1 MKTNG
6 KLSSRTL
13 FASVIIIVFLLAIGG
28 VTEWMLTNQKEIT
41 AAQERRYRSW
51 LLADEMRQSSD
62 DLTRLARTYV
72 VTGDKR
78 YEDQYWAVLDIRNG
92 KAPRPQHYERI
103 YWDFMAADGVKPR
116 PDGKAVSLQQ
126 LMEEEGFTAG
136 EFAKLREAQ
145 ANSDGLVRTETIA
158 MNAVKGLFDDG
169 QGHYTKKGDPDL
181 ELARQLMHSREYHLE
196 KAKIMKPIEEFFV
209 LLDQRTGN
217 EVQLLVERSYLL
229 FNTLLSLVGLTVLTL
244 VALCVSIF
252 ATVVRPIRQV
262 MGELQNTGLQLDSA
276 SAQLAAAN
284 QTLSS
289 GASEQASSVEET
301 SASLEEMSSMIQ
313 ATADNC
319 QRAKALASE
328 TRVVVEGGSRTMVEM
343 VEAMAEIDSSSG
355 QVAKIVKDIDEIAFQ
370 TNILAL
376 NAAVEAARAGE
387 AGAGFAV
394 VADEVRSLA
403 QRSAAAA
410 KATAHKIEQ
419 AIGST
424 RKGSQCTARVGESL
438 EQISKKMAATDSL
451 VGEIAT
457 AAREQAQGIEQVNAA
472 IGQME
477 KVAQSNAANAEETAA
492 AAAQVEAQGGALNE
506 IVDRLQALAGGR
518 AHPESRAGSP
528 PPRDPD
534 RQTVMVWAKPTAE
547 KPAGRPAAS
556 PRVGY
561 SPRPELPAGPP
572 GDENDFRNF

>member
-1 MKTNG
+1 MQNQN
-6 KLSSRTL
+6 TL
-13 FASVIIIVFLLAIGG
+13 TVAARFKRLIGVFLILTV
-28 VTEWMLTNQKEIT
+28 VTSVFSLHTLMRLRVNGPVSQMRK
-41 AAQERRYRSW
+41 QQMD
-51 LLADEMRQSSD
+51 LLADIAPPPLYLVEAYADALRMVGESDPEKLKEEFQELQSRKEDFLKRREFWITELNGSSEARLLAEDCTKPGMVFFETLEKELLPAVQNRDQATATSLAQGKLKAAFMEHRKGIDQLVAVAEESSD
-62 DLTRLARTYV
+62 QIEKSANQEAAVRISLLIVVLLGGLAAVWLYSQRVMRTLV
-72 VTGDKR
+72 GTLKS
-78 YEDQYWAVLDIRNG
+78 
-92 KAPRPQHYERI
+92 
-103 YWDFMAADGVKPR
+103 AADQLAQGCHQ
-116 PDGKAVSLQQ
+116 VSV
-126 LMEEEGFTAG
+126 A
-136 EFAKLREAQ
+136 AAQ
-145 ANSDGLVRTETIA
+145 I
-158 MNAVKGLFDDG
+158 
-169 QGHYTKKGDPDL
+169 
-181 ELARQLMHSREYHLE
+181 
-196 KAKIMKPIEEFFV
+196 
-209 LLDQRTGN
+209 
-217 EVQLLVERSYLL
+217 
-229 FNTLLSLVGLTVLTL
+229 
-244 VALCVSIF
+244 
-252 ATVVRPIRQV
+252 
-262 MGELQNTGLQLDSA
+262 SA
-276 SAQLAAAN
+276 SSQN
-284 QTLSS
+284 LSS
-289 GASEQASSVEET
+289 ASSEQASSVEET
-301 SASLEEMSSMIQ
+301 SASLEEMTSMIR
-313 ATADNC
+313 ATSENA
-319 QRAKALASE
+319 QKAKTFASE
-328 TRVVVEGGSRTMVEM
+328 TRAVTDAGSVTMQEMDRTMAEM
-343 VEAMAEIDSSSG
+343 NQAMAAIEMSSG
-355 QVAKIVKDIDEIAFQ
+355 EVAKIVKNIDEIAFQ